1 MTANQRNR
9 IVVFRVTQEEY
20 NSLKTASA
28 AAGSRNIS
36 DYTRSGLLELSHAHS
51 VKDTIERRFFE
62 IDNKLD
68 ALQKLLSR
76 LLSDRR
82 VETSGG
88 SSTAAEV
95 TREDHY
101 EASN

>member
-51 VKDTIERRFFE
+51 VKETIERRFFE
-62 IDNKLD
+62 LDNKLD
-68 ALQKLLSR
+68 ALQKLLSK

-82 VETSGG
+82 GDSSSGQ
-88 SSTAAEV
+88 SSVREDTH
-95 TREDHY
+95 EDHY